1 MFWSLLCVRMP
12 TYFGALIVVTQG
24 VCRLAIIVCLAEL
37 ALMASPFP
45 ATAHG
50 KHAQPML
57 PSKGGF
63 CRHRATPAT
72 DAAGVMGHSVCDSR
86 RPFSLQF
93 FSILAVAASIGGA
106 ILYVHER
113 TTHTY
118 QTNTNKHTTTIT
130 HTRSESV
137 AAATSKDEH
146 THKY

>member
-24 VCRLAIIVCLAEL
+24 VCRLAIVVCLAEL

-63 CRHRATPAT
+63 CRHRAPPC
-72 DAAGVMGHSVCDSR
+72 DALRSWPSLRYLGGERERGEGRGIGCEREGEGEVFFGEEWGGKNGPMLQESWGIQCAIHVGPSHYNSSPFWLSQHHR
-86 RPFSLQF
+86 R
-93 FSILAVAASIGGA
+93 
-106 ILYVHER
+106 
-113 TTHTY
+113 
-118 QTNTNKHTTTIT
+118 
-130 HTRSESV
+130 
-137 AAATSKDEH
+137 
-146 THKY
+146 